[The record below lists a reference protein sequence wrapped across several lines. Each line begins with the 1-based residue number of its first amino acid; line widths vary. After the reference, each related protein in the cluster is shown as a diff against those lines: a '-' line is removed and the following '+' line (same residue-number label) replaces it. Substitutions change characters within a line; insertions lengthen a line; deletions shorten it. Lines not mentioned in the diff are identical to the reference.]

1 MYKYILKKKL
11 KKHYK
16 NNEREKRFLN
26 LKDIHSILILFD
38 TANYEEANIFVQ
50 KLKKLKKEV
59 TVYAYQAKNDE
70 CDYSRTSYRIITSKE
85 VADLFDNKIEDIAK
99 ELDGK
104 KFDAVIDLTTQSNA
118 SLEYL
123 LAHSNASIKTGLKKN
138 DLPQYDLSIT
148 VLPDIEK
155 ENLKV
160 RELAKQ
166 IIYYLHTIHARK
178 PA

>member
-1 MYKYILKKKL
+1 MYKYILKKQL
-11 KKHYK
+11 KKHYR
-16 NNEREKRFLN
+16 NNEREKCFLN

-38 TANYEEANIFVQ
+38 TANYEEANTFVK

-59 TVYAYQAKNDE
+59 TAYAYQDKKDE
-70 CDYSRTSYRIITSKE
+70 DDYSRTSYRIVTAKE
-85 VADLFDNKIEDIAK
+85 VDDLFDNKIKEIAK

-123 LAHSNASIKTGLKKN
+123 LAYSNASIKTGLKKN
-138 DLPQYDLSIT
+138 DWPQYDLSIT
-148 VLPDIEK
+148 MLPDIEK
-155 ENLKV
+155 DDLKV

>member
-1 MYKYILKKKL
+1 LEKY
-11 KKHYK
+11 YK
-16 NNEREKRFLN
+16 NSEREKRFLN
-26 LKDIHSILILFD
+26 LKDIHSVLILFD
-38 TANYEEANIFVQ
+38 TAHYEEANTFVL
-50 KLKKLKKEV
+50 KLKKLKKQV
-59 TVYAYQAKNDE
+59 TVYAYQDKKDE
-70 CDYSRTSYRIITSKE
+70 SDYSRTPYRIITPKD
-85 VADLFDNKIEDIAK
+85 VDDLFDNKIKDIAK

-104 KFDAVIDLTTQSNA
+104 KFDAVIDLTTRRIA

-123 LAHSNASIKTGLKKN
+123 LAHSTASIKTGLKKN

-148 VLPDIEK
+148 VLPDIEA
-155 ENLKV
+155 EGLKV

>member
-16 NNEREKRFLN
+16 NSEREKRFLN

-59 TVYAYQAKNDE
+59 TVYAYQAKKDE
-70 CDYSRTSYRIITSKE
+70 YDYSKTSYRIITSKE
-85 VADLFDNKIEDIAK
+85 VDDLFDNKIKEIAK
-99 ELDGK
+99 ELDSK

-148 VLPDIEK
+148 MLPDIEK

-166 IIYYLHTIHARK
+166 IVYYLHTIHARK
-178 PA
+178 PV

>member
-50 KLKKLKKEV
+50 KLKKLKKAI
-59 TVYAYQAKNDE
+59 TVYAYQDKKDGY
-70 CDYSRTSYRIITSKE
+70 DYSRTSYRIVTAKE
-85 VADLFDNKIEDIAK
+85 VDDLFDNKIREIAK
-99 ELDGK
+99 ELDGT
-104 KFDAVIDLTTQSNA
+104 KFDAVIDLTTQRNA

-123 LAHSNASIKTGLKKN
+123 LAYSNASIKTGLKKN

-155 ENLKV
+155 DNLKV

-166 IIYYLHTIHARK
+166 IVYYLHTINARK
-178 PA
+178 ST

>member
-1 MYKYILKKKL
+1 MYKYIFRKKFKR
-11 KKHYK
+11 HYK
-16 NNEREKRFLN
+16 NIEREKRFLN

-38 TANYEEANIFVQ
+38 TANYEEANTFVQ

-59 TVYAYQAKNDE
+59 TVYAYQDKKDGY
-70 CDYSRTSYRIITSKE
+70 DYSKTAYRIITAKE
-85 VADLFDNKIEDIAK
+85 ADDLFDNRIKDIAK

-123 LAHSNASIKTGLKKN
+123 LAHSNASIKTGLKK
-138 DLPQYDLSIT
+138 DDFPQYDLSIT
-148 VLPDIEK
+148 ALPDIEK

-166 IIYYLHTIHARK
+166 IIYYLHTIHT
-178 PA
+178 